1 MPKAGLSS
9 GTTLALPFMYESKP
23 TRPNGLAGREGLP
36 YVLPAKT

>member
-9 GTTLALPFMYESKP
+9 GTTLALRLMYKSKP

-36 YVLPAKT
+36 YVLRAKS